1 MTDKFEEIVENLKQ
15 PSHWVRLP
23 FMLAYGF
30 ILYLI
35 FVPVVI
41 VVMAAQILFAL
52 ITGQSNRNLRGLAS
66 VVQQYV
72 SQIIDYITYNS
83 NERPFPFSDF
93 PEEDISVVENSA
105 SEQADPAVKDEDS
118 DPDSDSD
125 SGLDPDPDPD
135 PDSELEEGK
144 TQPKAVKPSMKAKKP
159 KAKSKTGIASASDTP
174 SVTQKPAKK
183 KVTAA
188 ASKPSDSDAASTQ
201 ADSPA
206 EATDSELS

>member
-118 DPDSDSD
+118 DPDSD
-125 SGLDPDPDPD
+125 PD

-174 SVTQKPAKK
+174 SATQKPAKK

>member
-125 SGLDPDPDPD
+125 LDPDPDPD

>member
-105 SEQADPAVKDEDS
+105 SDKADPAVKDEDS
-118 DPDSDSD
+118 DPDS
-125 SGLDPDPDPD
+125 DPD

>member
-1 MTDKFEEIVENLKQ
+1 MTDKFEEIVDNLKR

-93 PEEDISVVENSA
+93 PDEDISVVENFDF
-105 SEQADPAVKDEDS
+105 ERADPAVKDEDS
-118 DPDSDSD
+118 D
-125 SGLDPDPDPD
+125 LAPDPKPG
-135 PDSELEEGK
+135 EEK
-144 TQPKAVKPSMKAKKP
+144 TQPKVVKKTTKAKKST
-159 KAKSKTGIASASDTP
+159 AKSKIDTASASDTP
-174 SVTQKPAKK
+174 SAAKKPARK

-201 ADSPA
+201 ADSPT
-206 EATDSELS
+206 EATDSEPS

>member
-118 DPDSDSD
+118 DPDSD
-125 SGLDPDPDPD
+125 LDPDPD

-174 SVTQKPAKK
+174 SVTQKSAKK

>member
-1 MTDKFEEIVENLKQ
+1 MTDKFEEIVDNLKR
-15 PSHWVRLP
+15 PSHWLRLP

-30 ILYLI
+30 TLYLI

-93 PEEDISVVENSA
+93 PEEDISVVENSD
-105 SEQADPAVKDEDS
+105 SEKTDPAVEHEDS
-118 DPDSDSD
+118 DPD
-125 SGLDPDPDPD
+125 L
-135 PDSELEEGK
+135 DSEHEEEK
-144 TQPKAVKPSMKAKKP
+144 AQPKAVKTTTKAKKST
-159 KAKSKTGIASASDTP
+159 AKSKIDIGPASDTP
-174 SVTQKPAKK
+174 SATKNPAKKKAPAKK
-183 KVTAA
+183 KVATAA
-188 ASKPSDSDAASTQ
+188 PKLSDSGAASTQ

-206 EATDSELS
+206 DATKSEPS

>member
-1 MTDKFEEIVENLKQ
+1 MTDKFEEIVDNLKQ
-15 PSHWVRLP
+15 SSHWVRLP

-105 SEQADPAVKDEDS
+105 FEKADPAVKDEDF
-118 DPDSDSD
+118 DPE
-125 SGLDPDPDPD
+125 PDPDT
-135 PDSELEEGK
+135 ELGERK
-144 TQPKAVKPSMKAKKP
+144 TQPKAVKPRRKANKST
-159 KAKSKTGIASASDTP
+159 AKSKTGLASASDTP
-174 SVTQKPAKK
+174 TVTQKPAKK

-188 ASKPSDSDAASTQ
+188 ASKPSDSDGASTQ
-201 ADSPA
+201 AGSPT

>member
-118 DPDSDSD
+118 DPDSDS
-125 SGLDPDPDPD
+125 GLDPDPD

>member
-118 DPDSDSD
+118 DPDSD
-125 SGLDPDPDPD
+125 LDPDPDPD

>member
-1 MTDKFEEIVENLKQ
+1 
-15 PSHWVRLP
+15 
-23 FMLAYGF
+23 MLAYGF

-125 SGLDPDPDPD
+125 SDLDPD

>member
-125 SGLDPDPDPD
+125 LDPD

>member
-125 SGLDPDPDPD
+125 LDPDPD

>member
-118 DPDSDSD
+118 DPDSD
-125 SGLDPDPDPD
+125 LDPD

>member
-118 DPDSDSD
+118 DPDSD
-125 SGLDPDPDPD
+125 PD

>member
-1 MTDKFEEIVENLKQ
+1 MTDKFEEIVDNLKR

-72 SQIIDYITYNS
+72 SQIINYITYNS

-93 PEEDISVVENSA
+93 PDEDISMVENS
-105 SEQADPAVKDEDS
+105 EVKDEDS
-118 DPDSDSD
+118 D
-125 SGLDPDPDPD
+125 LAPDPEPG
-135 PDSELEEGK
+135 EEK
-144 TQPKAVKPSMKAKKP
+144 AQPKAVKTTTKAKKST
-159 KAKSKTGIASASDTP
+159 AKSKIDTASASDTP
-174 SVTQKPAKK
+174 SAAKKPAEKKAPAKK
-183 KVTAA
+183 KVSATT
-188 ASKPSDSDAASTQ
+188 SKPSDSDAVSTQ

-206 EATDSELS
+206 ADSEPS